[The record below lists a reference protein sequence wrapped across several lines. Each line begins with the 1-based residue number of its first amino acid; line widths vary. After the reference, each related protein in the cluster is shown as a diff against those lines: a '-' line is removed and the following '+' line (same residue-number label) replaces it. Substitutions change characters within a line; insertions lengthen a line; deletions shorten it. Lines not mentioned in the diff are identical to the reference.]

1 MNEVVRQAIDRNHD
15 RILHGERGER
25 YDGCEDDLREGLVLM
40 AEDEL
45 GKDASAVDTAAFLDR
60 KNSCPA
66 LQRWGPW
73 SGRIGA
79 K

>member
-1 MNEVVRQAIDRNHD
+1 MNDLVEFAIERNYD
-15 RILHGERGER
+15 RILHSERGEQ

-66 LQRWGPW
+66 LRRRGSRP
-73 SGRIGA
+73 GRIGA